1 MSLAAL
7 LEPELLGPAAVVLVV
22 VLALY
27 LTFSGFA
34 MVGVGVGETFVLL
47 FLAPF
52 VAGINLPVWS
62 MEGTVIGVNLAGL
75 VIPLI
80 LSLRF
85 LGDGRA
91 PWLRAAVGIA
101 IVTFVAHELAVYEP
115 SRGILVP
122 PLPIALTSTA
132 VGVGLGGAAYK
143 RWGPLTFAS
152 GAAGTLIGADLLN
165 LQAIVTHPKAPEA
178 AVIGGA
184 GTLDAIYL
192 CAVLAVAGSILAA
205 AVTRLFDGS
214 RSTASA

>member
-1 MSLAAL
+1 MSLDAL
-7 LEPELLGPAAVVLVV
+7 LRPELLAPAALVLAV

-34 MVGVGVGETFVLL
+34 MVGVGVTETFVLL

-52 VAGINLPVWS
+52 VAGINLPVYAW
-62 MEGTVIGVNLAGL
+62 EGTVIGVNLAGL
-75 VIPLI
+75 VIPLV
-80 LSLRF
+80 LTLRF
-85 LGDGRA
+85 FSDGRA
-91 PWLRAAVGIA
+91 PFLRAAAGIA
-101 IVTFVAHELAVYEP
+101 IVTVVAHELAVYDP
-115 SRGILVP
+115 GRGILVP
-122 PLPIALTSTA
+122 AVPIALSATVA
-132 VGVGLGGAAYK
+132 GVGLGGSSYK

-165 LQAIVTHPKAPEA
+165 LQAIVTHPQAPEV

-205 AVTRLFDGS
+205 LVTRMLGGPS
-214 RSTASA
+214 G